1 MLEIKLRQHIFSE
14 KKFNMDFSLKPGE
27 MVALLGSNGAG
38 KTTLIK
44 QICGII
50 PARGR
55 IMLGDERI
63 DGERINYKNSWR
75 IALGSCEHTF
85 LEDFTIEEQRDFYK
99 MNFPAF
105 KEKRFDLLIDYFKL
119 PLKRKIKKMSAGE
132 KNQVE
137 TVFAL
142 CQGADY
148 IFLDEPFANNDI
160 FHREDFYKLLL
171 GILED
176 HECLVIATHLVEEI
190 NNVVSRTILLKNF
203 NMIGDKTTEQLQDE
217 GLDIVTWMKDKF
229 GYNEKKAYETIT
241 QLEEEKN
248 A

>member
-1 MLEIKLRQHIFSE
+1 MLEIKIGANGYRKNS
-14 KKFNMDFSLKPGE
+14 FNVSFNLEPGE
-27 MVALLGSNGAG
+27 IVALLGANGAG

-44 QICGII
+44 KICGII
-50 PARGR
+50 PRKGS
-55 IMLGDERI
+55 ILL
-63 DGERINYKNSWR
+63 DGEEITYKNGWR

-85 LEDFTIEEQRDFYK
+85 LGDFTFEEQKDFYK
-99 MNFPAF
+99 INFPKF
-105 KEKRFDLLIDYFKL
+105 NEKRFDLLTDYFKL
-119 PLKRKIKKMSAGE
+119 PKSRKLKHMSEGE
-132 KNQVE
+132 KNQAE

-190 NNVVSRTILLKNF
+190 NNVVSRTILLGHNKL
-203 NMIGDKTTEQLQDE
+203 IGDKTTEQLQEE
-217 GLDIVTWMKDKF
+217 GLDIVSWMKKRYR
-229 GYNEKKAYETIT
+229 YNENKAYETLSR
-241 QLEEEKN
+241 LEEEN
-248 A
+248 DA